1 MVLNY
6 YNFKSFFILCLFFIF
21 YIFQVS
27 ITYSF
32 EKDEVVENLL
42 NNLQVAENKVSAD
55 EIRRKIWYKWIYSIN
70 EKLLQKLQFALDE
83 FYSGRLQSAEKAFTL
98 LIKEDPSYIEGWNKR
113 ATIRYM
119 LDDLEGSLRDI
130 DKVLKL
136 QPRHVGAI
144 SGLGLIYF
152 KKKQYSKSLK
162 SYQVL
167 GKLDPMN
174 DESKKFIKLLK
185 NLIIENSA

>member
-98 LIKEDPSYIEGWNKR
+98 LIEEDPSYIEGWNKR

-136 QPRHVGAI
+136 QPRHFGAI